1 MVFSDALSINEHGHS
16 EKKKVLNIEQS
27 NCGFASTVQ
36 KPELADQ
43 NF

>member
-1 MVFSDALSINEHGHS
+1 MVFSDAPFVNQHGHS
-16 EKKKVLNIEQS
+16 EEKKVLNIEQS
-27 NCGFASTVQ
+27 VCGFASTVQ